1 MNAKPAERATAEES
15 ADETTATTATGVET
29 VPVGDGRTVAY
40 AEYGATVGE
49 RDDSGTGT
57 SEETGTTDEET
68 DPTPVAL
75 FHGTPGSALLG
86 ELYAEEARRRGV
98 RLLAIERPGY
108 GDSTPWSD
116 RTPTDAAEYLRAVLA
131 DAGVSRVGL
140 VAFSG
145 GAAHAL
151 AVGATCDELVREID
165 LVSGSVPPSLA
176 DETPAAI
183 RLLGT
188 LAERTP
194 RALRGLLGVQAWL
207 AERGSASVVVGQYT
221 ADTSEIP
228 AEETE
233 VVRREFV
240 RALDGRAEGMRTE
253 SAQAVREWD
262 FALADV
268 TVPVRLWHGA
278 DDQNVPVAGARRVG
292 EELPNAETRVFE
304 DEDHLTTLLG
314 SRSEVIDRQASSG
327 GKV

>member
-1 MNAKPAERATAEES
+1 MNAESAERATAEEGDDE
-15 ADETTATTATGVET
+15 ATETTV
-29 VPVGDGRTVAY
+29 RTVAVGDERTVTY
-40 AEYGATVGE
+40 AEYGATA
-49 RDDSGTGT
+49 
-57 SEETGTTDEET
+57 EETDGT

-75 FHGTPGSALLG
+75 FHGTPGSHLLG

-116 RTPTDAAEYLRAVLA
+116 RTPTDAAEYLRAVLD
-131 DAGVSRVGL
+131 DAGVSAVGL

-151 AVGATCDELVREID
+151 AVGATCETLVREID
-165 LVSGSVPPSLA
+165 LVSGATPPSLA

-194 RALRGLLGVQAWL
+194 RVFRGLLGVQTWV
-207 AERGSASVVVGQYT
+207 AERGSSSAVVGQYT
-221 ADTSEIP
+221 ADADAIP
-228 AEETE
+228 DEEAE
-233 VVRREFV
+233 VVRRDFV
-240 RALDGRAEGMRTE
+240 RALGGRREGMRTE

-262 FALADV
+262 FSLADV

-278 DDQNVPVAGARRVG
+278 RDENVPVAGARRVG
-292 EELPNAETRVFE
+292 EQLPNAETKIFE
-304 DEDHLTTLLG
+304 DEDHLTTLLR
-314 SRSEVIDRQASSG
+314 SRSDLLDRQVSG
-327 GKV
+327 DSEK